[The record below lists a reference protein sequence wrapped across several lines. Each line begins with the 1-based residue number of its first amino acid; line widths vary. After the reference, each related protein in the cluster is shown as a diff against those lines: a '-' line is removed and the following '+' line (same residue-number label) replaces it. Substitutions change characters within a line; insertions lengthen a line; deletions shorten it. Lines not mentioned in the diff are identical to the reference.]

1 MKRNAYFFFALRLR
15 RRGEFRLFLL
25 LRRLFFRG
33 GNGALLRPS
42 DVVENEQQNGRRDGS
57 ERDKNARHVR
67 KAQDEK
73 NGDQKKN
80 PNHA

>member
-1 MKRNAYFFFALRLR
+1 MPHDY
-15 RRGEFRLFLL
+15 
-25 LRRLFFRG
+25 
-33 GNGALLRPS
+33 
-42 DVVENEQQNGRRDGS
+42 RRDGS